1 MAADKTILVTGA
13 NGQLGKEF
21 RTLAIQYPQ
30 YNFLFTGKEELPVND
45 NEAVKKYFTNHQI
58 NFCINCAAYTA
69 VDKAETEKEKAF
81 SINADAVADLAFV
94 CKTFNVQLI
103 HISTDYVFDG
113 TAQQPYTETDAT
125 QPMSVYGQ
133 SKLQG
138 EEFALQNNPAT
149 IIVRTSWVYSSF
161 GNNFVKTMLRL
172 MQQKESINIVNDQW
186 GCPTYAA
193 DLAHAIISIIQ
204 KNPVAVVPQSPILP
218 QHAIYNYCN
227 QGITS
232 WYHFAMSIKEFTGS
246 NCSIL
251 PISTIQYPTPA
262 KRPAWSVLDTA
273 LIQYTFNVHIPQ
285 WQESL
290 KKCLGLLQ

>member
-1 MAADKTILVTGA
+1 MLQKKNILVTGA
-13 NGQLGKEF
+13 NGQLGKELQS
-21 RTLAIQYPQ
+21 LAVQYPQ
-30 YNFLFTGKEELPVND
+30 YLFLFATKEDLSVD
-45 NEAVKKYFTNHQI
+45 DAEAIKNYFTNHQI

-69 VDKAETEKEKAF
+69 VDKAETDQAKAF
-81 SINADAVADLAFV
+81 SINAAAVGHLAFV

-103 HISTDYVFDG
+103 HISTDYVFNG
-113 TAQQPYTETDAT
+113 MAQQPYTETDAT

-172 MQQKESINIVNDQW
+172 MQQKESINVVNDQW

-204 KNPVAVVPQSPILP
+204 KNPVAAVPQSPILP

-246 NCSIL
+246 NCSIH
-251 PISTIQYPTPA
+251 PIPTIQYPTPA
-262 KRPAWSVLDTA
+262 KRPAWSVLDTS
-273 LIQYTFNVHIPQ
+273 LIQNTFNLHIPQ
-285 WQESL
+285 WQDSL

>member
-21 RTLAIQYPQ
+21 RALAIQYPQ
-30 YNFLFTGKEELPVND
+30 YNFLFAGKEELPLND

-81 SINADAVADLAFV
+81 AINADAVGNLAFV

-113 TAQQPYTETDAT
+113 TAQQPYTETDTTNPA
-125 QPMSVYGQ
+125 SIYGQ
-133 SKLQG
+133 SKLKG
-138 EEFALQNNPAT
+138 EELALQNNPSV
-149 IIVRTSWVYSSF
+149 IIIRTSWVYSSY

-172 MQQKESINIVNDQW
+172 MKERESINVVNDQL

-193 DLAHAIISIIQ
+193 DLANAIMVIIQ
-204 KNPVAVVPQSPILP
+204 KNPVAVIPHSPIAP
-218 QHAIYNYCN
+218 PHSIFNYCN
-227 QGITS
+227 QGIIS
-232 WYHFAMSIKEFTGS
+232 WYQFASAIKELTGS
-246 NCSIL
+246 TCIIH
-251 PISTIQYPTPA
+251 PITTSQYPTPA
-262 KRPAWSVLDTA
+262 KRPQYSVIDNGLVKN
-273 LIQYTFNVHIPQ
+273 TFDITISE
-285 WQESL
+285 WKESL
-290 KKCLGLLQ
+290 EKCLVLIK